1 MSEWVDV
8 AVYAVFI
15 VAVWGW
21 LAVWA
26 PRVMILAI
34 ADRNPGWLTDHPQIG
49 RRLSESRWFRW
60 SCLLWG
66 SVSVVALLALQT
78 GAWPQPLAFAR
89 VRPEWEAL
97 KNVNSALLIA
107 GLIYL
112 AGCAA
117 LFYRWLHA
125 HVPRSSRRQ
134 ATLERRSLHDY
145 VPPSFQYA
153 VYGVIV
159 LHLATWVAVGVTG
172 RYATPAFW
180 GTALFQFAI
189 SGAFLL
195 FMLNAVRRRPGTWD
209 RMFGSGYRRTEVR
222 GAFVVQLLPLLSGVA
237 RLSEQVAG
245 ASSEQ
250 VDRFLHLGVV
260 LLVVAF
266 VVGLAGWSRK
276 SGEPGPAPWRRS
288 ATSAVVIAFV
298 AFVTMHHV

>member
-8 AVYAVFI
+8 VVYASFI

-21 LAVWA
+21 LAVWGS
-26 PRVMILAI
+26 RVAILVISERNPAWI
-34 ADRNPGWLTDHPQIG
+34 ADRPEIG
-49 RRLSESRWFRW
+49 RRFSESRWFQW

-66 SVSVVALLALQT
+66 SLSVFALLALQI

-89 VRPEWEAL
+89 VPPEWEAL
-97 KNVNSALLIA
+97 KDVNSALLIA

-112 AGCAA
+112 ASCAA
-117 LFYRWLHA
+117 VFYRWLHA
-125 HVPRSSRRQ
+125 NVPRSSRRQ
-134 ATLERRSLHDY
+134 ATLERRSLTDY
-145 VPPSFQYA
+145 VPRIFQYA
-153 VYGVIV
+153 VYAVIV
-159 LHLATWVAVGVTG
+159 LHLATWLAVGVTG
-172 RYATPAFW
+172 RYATSAFW
-180 GTALFQFAI
+180 GALVFQIAI
-189 SGAFLL
+189 SGVFLL
-195 FMLNAVRRRPGTWD
+195 LMMNAVQRRPGAMD

-222 GAFVVQLLPLLSGVA
+222 GAFLVQLLPLPSGLV

-276 SGEPGPAPWRRS
+276 SDEPGAAPWRRS
-288 ATSAVVIAFV
+288 ATSAVVLAFV
-298 AFVTMHHV
+298 AFVTMTHG